1 MSKLVRSTI
10 EPARIGIDVVK
21 NGSVRLLCR
30 WDIRQVE
37 VEDEMAGT
45 HTEYEYAEKVIW
57 WALPSPEYLTRQG
70 NRQVL
75 TDAGRAYLAS
85 VEDEIL
91 GWAMAAGV

>member
-1 MSKLVRSTI
+1 MSNLVRSTI
-10 EPARIGIDVVK
+10 EPDTLGIDIVRD
-21 NGSVRLLCR
+21 GSVRLLCR

-37 VEDEMAGT
+37 VEDEMGT
-45 HTEYEYAEKVIW
+45 RTEYEYREKVIW
-57 WALPSPEYLTRQG
+57 WALPSPEYLERRG
-70 NRQVL
+70 RRQVL

>member
-1 MSKLVRSTI
+1 MSKLVRSTV
-10 EPARIGIDVVK
+10 EPAAIGIDVVK

-37 VEDEMAGT
+37 VEDEMGT
-45 HTEYEYAEKVIW
+45 RIEYEYREKVIW
-57 WALPSPEYLTRQG
+57 WALPSPDYLTRQG

-75 TDAGRAYLAS
+75 KETGRAYLAS

>member
-1 MSKLVRSTI
+1 MAKLVSSTV
-10 EPARIGIDVVK
+10 EPTAIGIDVIK

-30 WDIRQVE
+30 WDVREIE

-57 WALPSPEYLTRQG
+57 WALPSPAYLERRG
-70 NRQVL
+70 SRRVL
-75 TDAGRAYLAS
+75 TDAGRVYLAS
-85 VEDEIL
+85 AESEIL

>member
-10 EPARIGIDVVK
+10 EPATVGIDVVK

-37 VEDEMAGT
+37 IEDEMAT
-45 HTEYEYAEKVIW
+45 RTEYEYQEKTIW
-57 WALPSPEYLTRQG
+57 WALPSPAYLERRG
-70 NRQVL
+70 SRQVL

-85 VEDEIL
+85 AESEIL

>member
-1 MSKLVRSTI
+1 MSKMVRSTI
-10 EPARIGIDVVK
+10 EPDTLGIDIVRD
-21 NGSVRLLCR
+21 GSVRLLCR

-37 VEDEMAGT
+37 VEDEMGT
-45 HTEYEYAEKVIW
+45 RTEYEYREKVIW
-57 WALPSPEYLTRQG
+57 WALPSPEYLERRG
-70 NRQVL
+70 RRQVL

>member
-10 EPARIGIDVVK
+10 EPATLGIDIVRD
-21 NGSVRLLCR
+21 GSVRLLCR

-37 VEDEMAGT
+37 VEDEMGT
-45 HTEYEYAEKVIW
+45 RTEYEYREKVIW
-57 WALPSPEYLTRQG
+57 WALPSPEYLERRG
-70 NRQVL
+70 RRQVL

>member
-10 EPARIGIDVVK
+10 EPDTLGIDIVRD
-21 NGSVRLLCR
+21 GSVRLLCR

-37 VEDEMAGT
+37 VEDEMGT
-45 HTEYEYAEKVIW
+45 RTEYEYREKVIW
-57 WALPSPEYLTRQG
+57 WALPSPEYLERRG
-70 NRQVL
+70 RRQVL

>member
-1 MSKLVRSTI
+1 MARLVCSTV
-10 EPARIGIDVVK
+10 EPDTLGIDIVR

-37 VEDEMAGT
+37 VEDEMGT
-45 HTEYEYAEKVIW
+45 RTEYEYEEQVIW
-57 WALPSPEYLTRQG
+57 WALPSPEYLERRG
-70 NRQVL
+70 SRQVL

>member
-10 EPARIGIDVVK
+10 EPDTLGIDIVRD
-21 NGSVRLLCR
+21 GSVRLLCR

-37 VEDEMAGT
+37 VEDEMGT
-45 HTEYEYAEKVIW
+45 RTEYEYREKVIW
-57 WALPSPEYLTRQG
+57 WALPSPEYLERRG
-70 NRQVL
+70 RRQVL
-75 TDAGRAYLAS
+75 TEAGRAYLAS

>member
-1 MSKLVRSTI
+1 MSKMVRSTI
-10 EPARIGIDVVK
+10 EPDTLGIDVVK

-37 VEDEMAGT
+37 VEDEIET
-45 HTEYEYAEKVIW
+45 RTEYEYAEKVIW
-57 WALPSPEYLTRQG
+57 WALPSPEYLERRG
-70 NRQVL
+70 SRQVL

-85 VEDEIL
+85 AESEIL

>member
-10 EPARIGIDVVK
+10 EPATIGIDVVK

-37 VEDEMAGT
+37 VEDDMGSR
-45 HTEYEYAEKVIW
+45 TEYEYQEKTIW
-57 WALPSPEYLTRQG
+57 WALPSPAYLERRG
-70 NRQVL
+70 SRQVL

-85 VEDEIL
+85 IENEIL

>member
-1 MSKLVRSTI
+1 MSNLVRSTI
-10 EPARIGIDVVK
+10 EPDTLGIDIVRD
-21 NGSVRLLCR
+21 GSVRLLCR

-37 VEDEMAGT
+37 VEDKMGT
-45 HTEYEYAEKVIW
+45 RTEYEYREKVIW
-57 WALPSPEYLTRQG
+57 WALPSPDYLTRQG

-75 TDAGRAYLAS
+75 TETGRAYLAS

>member
-1 MSKLVRSTI
+1 MSKLVRSTV
-10 EPARIGIDVVK
+10 EPAAIGIDVVK

-37 VEDEMAGT
+37 VEDEIGT
-45 HTEYEYAEKVIW
+45 RTEYEYQEKTIW
-57 WALPSPEYLTRQG
+57 WALPSPAYLVRQG
-70 NRQVL
+70 SRQAL

>member
-1 MSKLVRSTI
+1 MFNLVRSTI
-10 EPARIGIDVVK
+10 EPDTLGIDIVRD
-21 NGSVRLLCR
+21 GSVRLLCR

-37 VEDEMAGT
+37 VEDEMGT
-45 HTEYEYAEKVIW
+45 RTEYEYREKVIW
-57 WALPSPEYLTRQG
+57 WALPSPEYLERRG
-70 NRQVL
+70 RRQVL

>member
-1 MSKLVRSTI
+1 MSKLVRSTV
-10 EPARIGIDVVK
+10 EPATIGIDVVK
-21 NGSVRLLCR
+21 NGSVRVLCR

-57 WALPSPEYLTRQG
+57 WALPSPEHLTRQG
-70 NRQVL
+70 KRQVL

-85 VEDEIL
+85 IENEIL

>member
-1 MSKLVRSTI
+1 MVRSQT
-10 EPARIGIDVVK
+10 EPDALGLDVVK
-21 NGSVRLLCR
+21 NGSVRVLCR

-57 WALPSPEYLTRQG
+57 WALSSPECLTRQG
-70 NRQVL
+70 SRQVL

-85 VEDEIL
+85 AESEIL

>member
-1 MSKLVRSTI
+1 MSKLVRS
-10 EPARIGIDVVK
+10 RIAPETLGIDIVRD
-21 NGSVRLLCR
+21 GSVRLLCR

-37 VEDEMAGT
+37 VEDEMGT
-45 HTEYEYAEKVIW
+45 RTEYEYREKVIW
-57 WALPSPEYLTRQG
+57 WALPSPEYLERRG
-70 NRQVL
+70 RRQVL